1 MLNSFSLRAVLVTAA
16 LLALSSGTVQAQ
28 SLLGYGSGKLLLTGG
43 VSQIEGSAG
52 GGLTPWAVIG
62 GYESTGQI
70 GGNAFVTNVQ
80 TSDYNIKSN
89 GVLAGFYDRVELSYS
104 RQEFNTLKVGAAL
117 GLGYGYTIKQDTLGI
132 KVKVLG
138 DAVLEQDSW
147 LPQIAIGAQFK
158 SNKNGGLV
166 KALGASDDKSTDY
179 YVSATKL
186 YLSHSLLLNA
196 TVRETK
202 ANQYGILGFGSASK
216 GYTTQFEGSAAYLL
230 NRHLAIGAEV
240 RTKPDN
246 LAVAH
251 EGKAYDAFIAYA
263 PCKNISFTLA
273 YVDLGNI
280 VTRKQTGT
288 YLSLQVGF

>member
-1 MLNSFSLRAVLVTAA
+1 MSKLSFVTGLAIAAVV
-16 LLALSSGTVQAQ
+16 LAGGNAQAQ
-28 SLLGYGSGKLLLTGG
+28 SMFGSGKLLLTGG

-52 GGLTPWAVIG
+52 GGLTPWAFIG
-62 GYESTGQI
+62 GYGSAGQI
-70 GGNAFVTNVQ
+70 GGNAYVTDVQ
-80 TSDYNIKSN
+80 TDDYEIKSY

-104 RQEFNTLKVGAAL
+104 RQEFDTQKIGAAL
-117 GLGYGYTIKQDTLGI
+117 GLGYGYTIRQDTVGI

-138 DAVLEQDSW
+138 DAVLQQDNW
-147 LPQIAIGAQFK
+147 LPQIAVGAQFK
-158 SNKNGGLV
+158 RNKNAGLV
-166 KALGASDDKSTDY
+166 RALGASDDTGTDY

-186 YLSHSLLLNA
+186 YLSHSLLLNV

-202 ANQYGILGFGSASK
+202 ANQYGILGFGSAND
-216 GYTTQFEGSAAYLL
+216 GYSTQIEGSAAYLL
-230 NRHLAIGAEV
+230 SRKLAIGAEF

-251 EGKAYDAFIAYA
+251 EGAAYDAFIAYA
-263 PCKNISFTLA
+263 PCKNVSLTLA